1 MTLRVDK
8 IDDGRQS
15 AAIIAFPPPD
25 DDDERLHMKQRE
37 ALQFR
42 FSDIF
47 DPSVS
52 QDQVFNRV
60 CLVRAKLIAPFS
72 LRSSGGRSPI

>member
-1 MTLRVDK
+1 MCVNGNLVMDTDK

-15 AAIIAFPPPD
+15 AVIIAFPPPD

-52 QDQVFNRV
+52 QEQVFNRV
-60 CLVRAKLIAPFS
+60 CLVR
-72 LRSSGGRSPI
+72 R